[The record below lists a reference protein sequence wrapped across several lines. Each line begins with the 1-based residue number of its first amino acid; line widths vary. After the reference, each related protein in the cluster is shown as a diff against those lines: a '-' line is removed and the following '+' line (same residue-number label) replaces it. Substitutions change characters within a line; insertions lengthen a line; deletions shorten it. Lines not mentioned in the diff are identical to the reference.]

1 MTWLWV
7 ALAGGVGAGLRLLVD
22 SWGASRNTSDVPLGT
37 MTVNTLGSFGLGVV
51 TALAVANPALG
62 EARLIVGVGLLGGF
76 TTFSTACVEIVR
88 LGLRDGSRATLTSFI
103 HSTGMV
109 VLGLLSG
116 VLGLWLGTLVS

>member
-1 MTWLWV
+1 M

-22 SWGASRNTSDVPLGT
+22 SWVASRNTSDVPLGT

-109 VLGLLSG
+109 VLGLLSA